1 MTKLNREFIPK
12 PFVKGSFSL
21 PKIEEFETSNSY
33 KIIFIHKKNLPIIR
47 FSYVLE
53 LGSRFD
59 PANKKGL
66 ANLFGMI
73 LDEGAG
79 GLNSLELKEEFQLL
93 GTNFSLNTT
102 KDSISFSFLS
112 LKENFGRSLD
122 LVNLILNEPN
132 FSDKDFER
140 EKRKVLTSHQQ
151 IQDSADIIADI
162 CFDSLVFKNN
172 NYAFPSIGVK
182 EHIEKLTLTDL
193 KKYFKNKFK
202 KTIPYL
208 IIVGDIERDELLNSV
223 ENKFLSIKGP
233 NEAVNK
239 SNILELKKTQI
250 YIVNKKGSVQSE
262 IKIGHLNNKRSERD
276 FYSKVLLNTIFGG
289 QFSSRLNHNLR
300 EQKGYTYGIHSG
312 FYYYKD
318 ATAFNISTSVS
329 SENTGN
335 AIKEIISEMNKIEDG
350 VTTEELKFAKSSIC
364 KRFPLNFETYGQIAS
379 NVSNKIKH
387 NLPNNYFND
396 YLKKINKV
404 TLDEIKKAAVKNIH
418 PNKSIILVVGDKEK
432 IEKQLVDLNFREIIK
447 VGIFGNK
454 L

>member
-12 PFVKGSFSL
+12 PFLKGSFSL

-33 KIIFIHKKNLPIIR
+33 KIIFVHKKNLPIVR

-59 PANKKGL
+59 PADKKGL
-66 ANLFGMI
+66 ANLFGMV

-132 FSDKDFER
+132 FSEKDFER

-151 IQDSADIIADI
+151 IQDSSEIIADI

-182 EHIEKLTLTDL
+182 EHISKLSLNDL
-193 KKYFKNKFK
+193 KKYFKNNFK
-202 KTIPYL
+202 KAIPYL
-208 IIVGDIERDELLNSV
+208 IIVGDIERDDLLNTV
-223 ENKFLSIKGP
+223 ENKFLSIKGT
-233 NEAVNK
+233 NAAVNK
-239 SNILELKKTQI
+239 SNISEIKKTQI

-262 IKIGHLNNKRSERD
+262 IKIGHLNNKRSEKD

-300 EQKGYTYGIHSG
+300 EEKGYTYGIHSG
-312 FYYYKD
+312 FDYYKD

-335 AIKEIISEMNKIEDG
+335 AIKEIINEMNKIQNG
-350 VTTEELKFAKSSIC
+350 VTNEELKFAKSSIS

-379 NVSNKIKH
+379 NISNKIKY

-404 TLDEIKKAAVKNIH
+404 SSDEIKTAAVKNFH
-418 PNKSIILVVGDKEK
+418 PKKSVILVVGDKEK
-432 IEKQLVDLNFREIIK
+432 ILPQLERLKLGNIIE